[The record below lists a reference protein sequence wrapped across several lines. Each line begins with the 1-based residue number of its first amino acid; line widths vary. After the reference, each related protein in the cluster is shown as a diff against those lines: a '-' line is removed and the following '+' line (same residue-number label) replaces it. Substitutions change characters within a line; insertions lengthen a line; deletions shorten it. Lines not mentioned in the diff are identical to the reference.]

1 VVSKRR
7 ELFSYRNM
15 TIALD
20 SVEGL
25 GEFIEVEEQADCNIE
40 ERCDEIFSFLEGLG
54 IRKEDSIRTSYLEM
68 VLEKKKEK
76 N

>member
-1 VVSKRR
+1 SGVVRKKRDI
-7 ELFSYRNM
+7 FSFQGM

-25 GEFIEVEEQADCNIE
+25 GEFVEVEKQAETNIE
-40 ERCDEIFSFLEGLG
+40 EHRDLIFGFLDALG

-68 VLEKKKEK
+68 VLEKKQ
-76 N
+76 